1 MEHVIELEDITAAYD
16 RQPVLWDLDLNIPK
30 GSLMGIVGP
39 NGAGKSTLLKIIL
52 NLLAPV
58 SGRIR
63 FSIDGETDAKKARRK
78 IAYVPQNQFVGAHKG
93 EHTRKIAYV
102 PQNGSVNWDF
112 PATVKDIVLMGR
124 YGHIGWCRPPSQGDR
139 LIAEE
144 MIARVGMDGYEDR
157 QINEL
162 SGGQQQR
169 VFLARALAQEA
180 SVYLLDEPFK
190 GVDMQTEKI
199 IVRILKEMESRG
211 KTILV
216 VHHAL
221 RTVPLYFDH
230 VAMINRRLIAAGPVQ
245 NIFTE
250 ENIEKTF
257 SPSKG
262 V

>member
-1 MEHVIELEDITAAYD
+1 
-16 RQPVLWDLDLNIPK
+16 
-30 GSLMGIVGP
+30 
-39 NGAGKSTLLKIIL
+39 
-52 NLLAPV
+52 
-58 SGRIR
+58 
-63 FSIDGETDAKKARRK
+63 
-78 IAYVPQNQFVGAHKG
+78 
-93 EHTRKIAYV
+93 
-102 PQNGSVNWDF
+102 
-112 PATVKDIVLMGR
+112 MGR
-124 YGHIGWCRPPSQGDR
+124 YGHIGWCRTPSQGDR

-230 VAMINRRLIAAGPVQ
+230 VAMINRRLIAAGSVRDV
-245 NIFTE
+245 FTE

>member
-1 MEHVIELEDITAAYD
+1 MNETFLCTANDLAIGYGKTPLLSGIALGV
-16 RQPVLWDLDLNIPK
+16 QPGQILTLI
-30 GSLMGIVGP
+30 GP

-78 IAYVPQNQFVGAHKG
+78 IAYVPQN
-93 EHTRKIAYV
+93 
-102 PQNGSVNWDF
+102 GSVNWDF

-124 YGHIGWCRPPSQGDR
+124 YGHIGWCRAPSQGDR

-144 MIARVGMDGYEDR
+144 MIARVGMDSYKDR

-180 SVYLLDEPFK
+180 SVYLLDEP
-190 GVDMQTEKI
+190 
-199 IVRILKEMESRG
+199 LKAW
-211 KTILV
+211 IC
-216 VHHAL
+216 
-221 RTVPLYFDH
+221 
-230 VAMINRRLIAAGPVQ
+230 RRKKSSSA
-245 NIFTE
+245 F
-250 ENIEKTF
+250 
-257 SPSKG
+257 
-262 V
+262 

>member
-1 MEHVIELEDITAAYD
+1 MGFGSEYSERLAYGNRRAERRGQVYPFKNYTEPACPRFRAD
-16 RQPVLWDLDLNIPK
+16 P
-30 GSLMGIVGP
+30 
-39 NGAGKSTLLKIIL
+39 
-52 NLLAPV
+52 
-58 SGRIR
+58 
-63 FSIDGETDAKKARRK
+63 FSIDGETDAKKAR
-78 IAYVPQNQFVGAHKG
+78 
-93 EHTRKIAYV
+93 RKIAYV

-124 YGHIGWCRPPSQGDR
+124 YGHIGWCSPPSQGDR

-144 MIARVGMDGYEDR
+144 MIARVGMDSYEDR

-230 VAMINRRLIAAGPVQ
+230 VAMINRRLIAAGSVRDV
-245 NIFTE
+245 FTE

>member
-1 MEHVIELEDITAAYD
+1 MIEVSHLTKKYGGHLAVDDVSFTVEDCQIYG
-16 RQPVLWDLDLNIPK
+16 LL
-30 GSLMGIVGP
+30 GP

-78 IAYVPQNQFVGAHKG
+78 IAYVPQN
-93 EHTRKIAYV
+93 
-102 PQNGSVNWDF
+102 GSVNWDF

-124 YGHIGWCRPPSQGDR
+124 YGHIGWCRAPSQGDR

-230 VAMINRRLIAAGPVQ
+230 VAMINRRLIAAGFVRDV
-245 NIFTE
+245 FTE

>member
-63 FSIDGETDAKKARRK
+63 FSIDDETDAKKAR
-78 IAYVPQNQFVGAHKG
+78 
-93 EHTRKIAYV
+93 RKIAYV

-124 YGHIGWCRPPSQGDR
+124 YGHIGWCRAPSRGDR

-190 GVDMQTEKI
+190 GVDMQTEK
-199 IVRILKEMESRG
+199 SSS
-211 KTILV
+211 
-216 VHHAL
+216 A
-221 RTVPLYFDH
+221 F
-230 VAMINRRLIAAGPVQ
+230 
-245 NIFTE
+245 
-250 ENIEKTF
+250 
-257 SPSKG
+257 
-262 V
+262 

>member
-52 NLLAPV
+52 NLLSPV

-63 FSIDGETDAKKARRK
+63 FSIDGETDAKKAR
-78 IAYVPQNQFVGAHKG
+78 
-93 EHTRKIAYV
+93 RKIAYV

-124 YGHIGWCRPPSQGDR
+124 YGHIGWCRTPSQGDR

-162 SGGQQQR
+162 SGGQQ
-169 VFLARALAQEA
+169 
-180 SVYLLDEPFK
+180 SP
-190 GVDMQTEKI
+190 
-199 IVRILKEMESRG
+199 LKAW
-211 KTILV
+211 IC
-216 VHHAL
+216 
-221 RTVPLYFDH
+221 
-230 VAMINRRLIAAGPVQ
+230 RRKKSSSA
-245 NIFTE
+245 F
-250 ENIEKTF
+250 
-257 SPSKG
+257 
-262 V
+262 

>member
-1 MEHVIELEDITAAYD
+1 MLRAENVTVRYGAQTVVNGLSFELRAG
-16 RQPVLWDLDLNIPK
+16 QW
-30 GSLMGIVGP
+30 LMLVGP

-78 IAYVPQNQFVGAHKG
+78 IAYVPQN
-93 EHTRKIAYV
+93 
-102 PQNGSVNWDF
+102 GSVNWDF

-124 YGHIGWCRPPSQGDR
+124 YGHIGWCRAPSQGDR

-230 VAMINRRLIAAGPVQ
+230 VAMINRRLIAAGSVRDV
-245 NIFTE
+245 FTE

>member
-1 MEHVIELEDITAAYD
+1 
-16 RQPVLWDLDLNIPK
+16 
-30 GSLMGIVGP
+30 MGIVGP

-78 IAYVPQNQFVGAHKG
+78 IAYVPQN
-93 EHTRKIAYV
+93 
-102 PQNGSVNWDF
+102 GSVNWDF

-124 YGHIGWCRPPSQGDR
+124 YGHIGWCHPPSQGDR

-211 KTILV
+211 KRSLSSITRSAPSLFIS
-216 VHHAL
+216 
-221 RTVPLYFDH
+221 T
-230 VAMINRRLIAAGPVQ
+230 M
-245 NIFTE
+245 
-250 ENIEKTF
+250 
-257 SPSKG
+257 SP
-262 V
+262 